1 MKFARTQRKGRTNF
15 AAAVSRVAGVA
26 VMLTAVALP
35 ANAGASS
42 TPIATGYYAANVK
55 IPSAD
60 IEFHVRAHS
69 TVPDLALVCFP
80 KDPSLVAGSG
90 EAQLAVH
97 MPKQTIKDNRITFS
111 GMVKVTAAA
120 STKKVAEQKLAIN
133 IHHVTGPVY
142 NYTYEGEKHSETRA
156 WEGTVSSPACKKI
169 PAGGQVK
176 LYGPVPGE

>member
-1 MKFARTQRKGRTNF
+1 MKFTSTRHQGRTNF
-15 AAAVSRVAGVA
+15 AAAVSLVSSVAL
-26 VMLTAVALP
+26 MLTAALP
-35 ANAGASS
+35 ANAEVVS
-42 TPIATGYYAANVK
+42 TPIRTGYYAANVK

-60 IEFHVRAHS
+60 IEFHVRSHS

-80 KDPSLVAGSG
+80 NNPSLIADSG

-97 MPKQTIKDNRITFS
+97 MPKGTIKGSRIFFS

-120 STKKVAEQKLAIN
+120 STKKVAEEKLTIN